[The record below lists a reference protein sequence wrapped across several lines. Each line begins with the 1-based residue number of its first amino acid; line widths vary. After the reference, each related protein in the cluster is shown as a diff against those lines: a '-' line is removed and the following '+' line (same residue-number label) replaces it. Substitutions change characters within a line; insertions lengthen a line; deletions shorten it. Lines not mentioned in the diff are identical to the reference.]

1 MKNTKNALEVAGNHI
16 AENSSD
22 DKSSAIELGISI
34 GIARALHVVRSI
46 TEVGQAREIKKLK
59 ESAAYKRTGL
69 DWKKFC
75 PLHLGV
81 SHVTADAAI
90 ANLNTLGENFFAVNK
105 FVPIS
110 PGTFGLIEGKVD
122 SDGMEIDGEKVP
134 FTAANAPRI
143 KRAIELIRKQ
153 AREAQAEA
161 EDAENKAKIAA
172 AERDNAKKGAAEAR
186 RKLAEAMNP
195 TAFADAD
202 EDHKVMLNVQSRV
215 DAALVMLSRLK
226 GRTLSE
232 DNQRR
237 YVGLVKY
244 LHCELLRAI
253 DDAMVP
259 YATIFDQHDP
269 SIGLYLDGQADHGTN
284 LIEEHVITGGRK

>member
-1 MKNTKNALEVAGNHI
+1 MKKTTNALEIAGDNI
-16 AENSSD
+16 AATPPAGST
-22 DKSSAIELGISI
+22 SAFELGIGV
-34 GIARALHVVRSI
+34 GIARALHVVRAI
-46 TEVGQAREIKKLK
+46 TEVGQAREIKKIK
-59 ESAAYKRTGL
+59 ESGAYKQTGL

-90 ANLNTLGENFFAVNK
+90 ANLSTLGENFFAVNK

-143 KRAIELIRKQ
+143 KRAIEAIRK
-153 AREAQAEA
+153 EAKAAQEHAA
-161 EDAENKAKIAA
+161 DAENKAKIAT

-186 RKLAEAMNP
+186 RKLAELMNP

-202 EDHKVMLNVQSRV
+202 EDHKAMLNVQSRV
-215 DAALVMLSRLK
+215 DAAMVMLARLK

-269 SIGLYLDGQADHGTN
+269 SIGLYLDSQADHGTN
-284 LIEEHVITGGRK
+284 LVEEHVIVGGRK

>member
-1 MKNTKNALEVAGNHI
+1 MKKTTNALEIAGNHI
-16 AENSSD
+16 AEADTPTLNV
-22 DKSSAIELGISI
+22 GISI
-34 GIARALHVVRSI
+34 GIAQALHVVRAI

-59 ESAAYKRTGL
+59 ESGAYKRTGL

-75 PLHLGV
+75 AIHLGM
-81 SHVTADAAI
+81 SHTTADAAI
-90 ANLNTLGENFFAVNK
+90 ANLNTLGENFFAINK

-122 SDGMEIDGEKVP
+122 TDGMEIDGEKVP

-143 KRAIELIRKQ
+143 KRAIDAMRREAKQ
-153 AREAQAEA
+153 AQEQAS
-161 EDAENKAKIAA
+161 DAENKFKIAT

-215 DAALVMLSRLK
+215 DGALVMLSRLN
-226 GRTLSE
+226 GRTLSA

-244 LHCELLRAI
+244 LHCELLRSI
-253 DDAMVP
+253 DDAMVS
-259 YATIFDQHDP
+259 YATIFDQPDP
-269 SIGLYLDGQADHGTN
+269 SVGLYLDTQPDHGNN
-284 LIEEHVITGGRK
+284 LIEEHVVKADRK

>member
-1 MKNTKNALEVAGNHI
+1 MKKTTNALEIAGNHI
-16 AENSSD
+16 AEADTPMLN
-22 DKSSAIELGISI
+22 LGISI
-34 GIARALHVVRSI
+34 GIAQALHVVRAI

-59 ESAAYKRTGL
+59 ESGAYKRTGL

-75 PLHLGV
+75 AIQLGM
-81 SHVTADAAI
+81 SHTTADAAI
-90 ANLNTLGENFFAVNK
+90 ANLNTLGENYFAVNK

-110 PGTFGLIEGKVD
+110 PGTFGLIEGKID
-122 SDGMEIDGEKVP
+122 SEGMEIDGEKVA
-134 FTAANAPRI
+134 FTTANAPRI
-143 KRAIELIRKQ
+143 KRAIETLRKQ
-153 AREAQAEA
+153 ARDAKAEA
-161 EDAENKAKIAA
+161 DDAENKAKIAT

-202 EDHKVMLNVQSRV
+202 EDHKTMLNVQSRV
-215 DAALVMLSRLK
+215 DAALVMLGRLK
-226 GRTLSE
+226 GRTVSD

-253 DDAMVP
+253 DEAMVP
-259 YATIFDQHDP
+259 YATLFDPHDP
-269 SIGLYLDGQADHGTN
+269 SGALWLDSQADQGTN
-284 LIEEHVITGGRK
+284 LVEEHVITGGRK